1 MNNALEKAAV
11 HRLIGVLP
19 VGMVPEIAP
28 KITAAHISGYLN
40 LPATVLGPAE
50 IPEGAFN
57 SLRLQYDAG
66 RVLDIFESR
75 DFGNFRKLVAVLDI
89 DLFVP
94 IFTHVFGEARQG
106 GNVALVSLYRL
117 GKHPDG
123 STPSSPLL
131 HERTAKVSLHELG
144 HLFGLFH
151 CDDDRC
157 LMHFSVGLEALDRL
171 SMHFCRYCLRYFNE
185 AVAQGD

>member
-1 MNNALEKAAV
+1 MNNTLETTAA
-11 HRLIGVLP
+11 IGVLP

-40 LPATVLGPAE
+40 LPATVLGPAD
-50 IPEGAFN
+50 IPEAAFD

-75 DFGNFRKLVAVLDI
+75 DFGDVRKVVAVLDI

-117 GKHPDG
+117 GKHPNG
-123 STPSSPLL
+123 STPASPLL

-151 CDDDRC
+151 CEDDRC
-157 LMHFSVGLEALDRL
+157 LMHFSGGLEALDRL
-171 SMHFCRYCLRYFNE
+171 PLHFCRYCLRYFNE
-185 AVAQGD
+185 AVANGK